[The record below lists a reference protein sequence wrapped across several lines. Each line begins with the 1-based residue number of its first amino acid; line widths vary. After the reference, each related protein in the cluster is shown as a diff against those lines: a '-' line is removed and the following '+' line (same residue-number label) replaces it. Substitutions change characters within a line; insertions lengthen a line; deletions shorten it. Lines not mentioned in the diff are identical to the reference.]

1 MSTIK
6 LTEEE
11 KNNVLKIIRSEK
23 KKGRTFVKFHY
34 MAVIG
39 LFDNQ
44 LKSLIEFL
52 RPLAIDVKYREE
64 WVDVGD
70 RGFEMHPRDIVIDWC
85 SKELIEAN
93 QHLLH
98 HNN

>member
-1 MSTIK
+1 MDSP
-6 LTEEE
+6 LTKEDE
-11 KNNVLKIIRSEK
+11 NNVLRLIYSERG
-23 KKGRTFVKFHY
+23 KGRSYTRFSR